1 MSELLFSN
9 LPPMRFSNKRTFSKC
24 FKSVFEKTD
33 KVCIATGYISTE
45 ALTEL
50 KSIAEANQKTIILV
64 IGMHFFEGMTKI
76 QYQAAK
82 YLNNFLVQNNLGTVY
97 ITNTFK
103 FHGKLYTF
111 HQKEKVFAGIIG
123 SSNLNSILDNH
134 MNYEADILLDN
145 VAIITEMDTFI
156 SNLIE
161 RTCIP
166 ISEWQ
171 PESFIE
177 NNLLLEGHENV
188 EHCSSYELSQI
199 ISKRTNI
206 VFKIPIKPYEV
217 APNSNTNAY
226 FGKGR
231 ENKRGFIQPRHWYEV
246 ELIVP
251 KKITDDTAYPKA
263 GYPITE
269 SIITVYTDDN
279 WKFNC
284 KISGT
289 NSKNFRSCDDLK
301 ILGKWIKGRLENY
314 GSLKVGEP
322 LTEAVLEDYGRNYIK
337 MSGTNDPKIWYLDFS
352 PGENK

>member
-1 MSELLFSN
+1 MTELLFSN
-9 LPPMRFSNKRTFSKC
+9 LPPMRFPNKKTFSKC
-24 FKSVFEKTD
+24 FKSLFETTD

-50 KSIAEANQKTIILV
+50 KSIAEANQKNIILV
-64 IGMHFFEGMTKI
+64 IGMHFFEGMTKV
-76 QYQAAK
+76 QYQAAN
-82 YLNNFLVQNNLGTVY
+82 YLNNFLIQNNLGEVY

-111 HQKEKVFAGIIG
+111 HNKEQIIAGIIG

-134 MNYEADILLDN
+134 MNYETDILLDN
-145 VAIITEMDTFI
+145 HTIITEMDAFI
-156 SNLIE
+156 LNLIE

-166 ISEWQ
+166 LSDWK
-171 PESFIE
+171 PESFVE

-188 EHCSSYELSQI
+188 KHCSANEISKI
-199 ISKRTNI
+199 ISKTTDI
-206 VFKIPIKPYEV
+206 VFEIPIKPYET
-217 APNSNTNAY
+217 APKSNTNAY

-231 ENKRGFIQPRHWYEV
+231 ENKRGFVQPRHWYEV

-251 KKITDDTAYPKA
+251 KEITDNPAYPKA
-263 GYPITE
+263 GYPNSE

-279 WKFNC
+279 WKFDC
-284 KISGT
+284 KISGDF
-289 NSKNFRSCDDLK
+289 SKNFRSCDDLK

-322 LTEAVLEDYGRNYIK
+322 LTESVLKDYGRNYIK
-337 MSGTNDPKIWYLDFS
+337 MMGTNNPKIWYLDFS
-352 PGENK
+352 PRGNE